1 MFQKNEMRYKLIG
14 VQESKTNL
22 KSGGRTNFSIDILV
36 LAAKCMIPQWHHGYF
51 PLWQCNNQS
60 PFFKTN
66 YIDLREFGHC
76 TTFLGQS
83 LS

>member
-36 LAAKCMIPQWHHGYF
+36 LAGYF